1 MKVLKVSAPLAL
13 LGIAIAYMLV
23 NIAYYAVV
31 PVDVIA
37 ASKRILVADFS
48 IMHLVLKPVKLLPFS
63 LLYLLGVMLCQLFSH
78 KVESSPNLVV
88 LVSFHFLVSL
98 EVVNLST
105 PHSPVLLE
113 HWIIGVIFIC
123 AVPPGDS
130 YNFILNLVSYPLN
143 VINTLL
149 GAGLVWI
156 YIRKYQGK
164 YEWNPKIKATFPV
177 AVFFFLSSLYLVA
190 ALLYS
195 SIRRSIRL

>member
-105 PHSPVLLE
+105 PHSPVYLN
-113 HWIIGVIFIC
+113 IG
-123 AVPPGDS
+123 
-130 YNFILNLVSYPLN
+130 
-143 VINTLL
+143 
-149 GAGLVWI
+149 
-156 YIRKYQGK
+156 
-164 YEWNPKIKATFPV
+164 
-177 AVFFFLSSLYLVA
+177 
-190 ALLYS
+190 
-195 SIRRSIRL
+195 